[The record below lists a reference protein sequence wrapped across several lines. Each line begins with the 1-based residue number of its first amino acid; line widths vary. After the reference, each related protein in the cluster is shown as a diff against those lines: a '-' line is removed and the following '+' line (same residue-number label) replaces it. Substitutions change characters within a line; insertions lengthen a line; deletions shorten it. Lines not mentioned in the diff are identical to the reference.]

1 MVPSLP
7 GIFLQMA
14 NVLLPVSSM
23 SRSSCLL
30 LFTFSVIF
38 ISLDFIAQ
46 NRSQSLHKYFIGLHL
61 NFRRSSSSFE
71 PIEMSFRATINSVEL
86 FEIHLSFVILLSELK
101 YRCCILSCIG
111 ITQASIKLHKYVYI
125 QQFVV
130 SKRNKSIKLSSLV
143 QYQAV
148 KKFNTEMQS
157 NRQ

>member
-14 NVLLPVSSM
+14 NVLLPVSSV

-61 NFRRSSSSFE
+61 NFCRSSSSFE
-71 PIEMSFRATINSVEL
+71 PIEMSFSATINSVEL
-86 FEIHLSFVILLSELK
+86 FEIHLSFVILLSELR
-101 YRCCILSCIG
+101 YRCWILSCIG

-130 SKRNKSIKLSSLV
+130 SKRDKSIKLSSLV

-148 KKFNTEMQS
+148 KEFNTEMQS